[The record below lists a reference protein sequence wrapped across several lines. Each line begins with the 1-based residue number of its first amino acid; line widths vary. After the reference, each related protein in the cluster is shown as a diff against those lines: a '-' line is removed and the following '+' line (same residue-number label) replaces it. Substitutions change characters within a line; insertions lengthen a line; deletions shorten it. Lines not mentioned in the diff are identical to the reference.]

1 MATKSKRHR
10 RCNLINKKTLT
21 KNPTN
26 RKMKNTKKQTK
37 KLTYPKSIKIAD
49 YQKLAMRT
57 CLPSCKNKAYALY
70 GFKAE
75 IGEVFGKVAKK
86 IRGDEI
92 TKRDFVEELGDCFW
106 FCALACELEKLKFE
120 NVFKYAK
127 EQNLDDVYMDLDF
140 AFDTKDSE
148 ISLMP
153 EGYIEAV
160 KAFCKKLNIK
170 PSDCMRANI
179 RKLTNRYNRNVIKG
193 NGDNR

>member
-1 MATKSKRHR
+1 M
-10 RCNLINKKTLT
+10 KKD
-21 KNPTN
+21 
-26 RKMKNTKKQTK
+26 K
-37 KLTYPKSIKIAD
+37 KLDVPESITIAN

-75 IGEVFGKVAKK
+75 VGEVFGKVAKK

-92 TKRDFVEELGDCFW
+92 TNKDFVEELGDCFW

-120 NVFKYAK
+120 KVFKYAK
-127 EQNLDDVYMDLDF
+127 EKSLKELHENF
-140 AFDTKDSE
+140 NFEFDAEDNE
-148 ISLMP
+148 ISLIV
-153 EGYIEAV
+153 EGYIQTV

-170 PSDCMRANI
+170 PSDCIRANI
-179 RKLTNRYNRNVIKG
+179 RKLASRYNRNAIKG